1 MLLLCALS
9 LAATHLVLVR
19 SMQRLPT
26 ILAIAAGLFV
36 SLCVFEA
43 MAHGINPTLEW
54 DLHPPWWQSDVLAH
68 IGWVFAV
75 PSVLLLRFV
84 RSRRPGFFAFR
95 SFSPS
100 LRFRRSYF
108 SSHEV
113 CCGSEGS
120 NRSLQPTASRR
131 TISLSMTKPLN
142 LQPRSVPLAAAELQS
157 R

>member
-54 DLHPPWWQSDVLAH
+54 DLHPPRWQSDVLAH

-84 RSRRPGFFAFR
+84 SFETPWLFRFSLLLTIVAVSAIVFFVARGLLRIRR
-95 SFSPS
+95 
-100 LRFRRSYF
+100 
-108 SSHEV
+108 
-113 CCGSEGS
+113 
-120 NRSLQPTASRR
+120 
-131 TISLSMTKPLN
+131 I
-142 LQPRSVPLAAAELQS
+142 
-157 R
+157 

>member
-26 ILAIAAGLFV
+26 ILAIAAGLFI

-84 RSRRPGFFAFR
+84 SFETPWLFRFSLLLTIVAVSAIVFFVARGLLRIRR
-95 SFSPS
+95 
-100 LRFRRSYF
+100 
-108 SSHEV
+108 
-113 CCGSEGS
+113 
-120 NRSLQPTASRR
+120 
-131 TISLSMTKPLN
+131 I
-142 LQPRSVPLAAAELQS
+142 
-157 R
+157 